1 MYDLLVVGGGVNGCG
16 IARDA
21 AGRGL
26 KVLLVEKEDLAGA
39 TSSASTKL
47 IHGGLRY
54 LEQYDF
60 KLVSESLNERER
72 LLRGASHI
80 IWPLEFILPH
90 EPHLRPFWLIRMGLY
105 FYDFLGKREVL
116 PGSKGLNFKKHKSGT
131 PLKGNYKQ
139 GFSYADCWVEDS
151 RLVVL
156 AAKDAQEHGADI
168 LTRTECTSIQP
179 NQDHWVAHIKDISD
193 NSEKEVSAKCVINA
207 AGPWVRKF
215 IDQNNLA
222 QQSTLKTR
230 YSKGSHII
238 VSKLYDGDHAYIL
251 QQPDKRI
258 VFAIPYENNFTL
270 IGTTDALYDG
280 NPRDAEI
287 SEDEKQYLCDSV
299 NRSFEK
305 QITVDDI
312 VWHYSGVRPLLDSGD
327 ESLSKVT
334 RDYKLDLETSFGPPL
349 LNVFGGKLTTFRKL
363 SEQAVD
369 QVVGYFDHASDKWT
383 KESILPGGDI
393 PNANFELYVAGL
405 IDRYQWADK
414 KMLRRYARA
423 YGTRIADLLKDA
435 TSLKD
440 LGAHYGDDIYEV
452 EIRYLV
458 FEEWAREME
467 DILWRR
473 SKLGL
478 HIGLK
483 TREALENA
491 LPSMIEELKNGTSK
505 SAHTGT

>member
-1 MYDLLVVGGGVNGCG
+1 MYDLLVIGGGVNGCG

-26 KVLLVEKEDLAGA
+26 KVCLVEKDDLASA

-72 LLRGASHI
+72 LLKGAPHI

-90 EPHLRPFWLIRMGLY
+90 EPHLRPFWLIRTGLY
-105 FYDFLGKREVL
+105 LYDFLGKREVL
-116 PGSKGLNFKKHKSGT
+116 PGSKGVNFKTHISGR
-131 PLKGNYKQ
+131 PLKRKFTK

-156 AAKDAQEHGADI
+156 SAKDAAEKGANI
-168 LTRTECTSIQP
+168 LTRTECVSLKADK
-179 NQDHWVAHIKDISD
+179 DHWVADIED
-193 NSEKEVSAKCVINA
+193 TYTKQTQKITAKCVVNA

-222 QQSTLKTR
+222 QQNTLKTR
-230 YSKGSHII
+230 YSKGSHI
-238 VSKLYDGDHAYIL
+238 VVPKFYEGDHAYIL

-258 VFAIPYENNFTL
+258 VFAIPYEQNFTL
-270 IGTTDALYDG
+270 VGTTDAIYDG
-280 NPRDAEI
+280 DPHDAEI
-287 SEDEKQYLCDSV
+287 SEEEKQYLCDAI
-299 NRSFEK
+299 NRSFDK
-305 QITVDDI
+305 QTTIDDI

-327 ESLSKVT
+327 EDLSNVT
-334 RDYKLDLETSFGPPL
+334 RDYKLDLEESFGPPI

-369 QVVGYFDHASDKWT
+369 KISEFFPNIKERWT
-383 KESILPGGDI
+383 KQAYLPGGQI
-393 PNANFELYVAGL
+393 ENADFEAFLAKIIEEYS
-405 IDRYQWADK
+405 WADQ

-423 YGTRIADLLKDA
+423 YGAKIYDILQNAA
-435 TSLKD
+435 SEKD
-440 LGAHYGDDIYEV
+440 LGEHYGDDIYEA
-452 EIRYLV
+452 EIRYLIL
-458 FEEWAREME
+458 EEWAKELE

-478 HIGLK
+478 HISLQTK
-483 TREALENA
+483 EALGRA
-491 LPSMIEELKNGTSK
+491 LPNLKEELHDEQKRAIN
-505 SAHTGT
+505 TGT